1 MQIWKEDGQ
10 GSLFAHDGCAG
21 KMYPAR
27 SAQGPPRGRTSASSS
42 RRSSELKAIPFMSL
56 DLTPGHGNLL
66 GESYWEL
73 ISPSPG
79 GSSTLNTGPAPLS
92 EEDVFSLSQI
102 LQDAPPR
109 KYYLS
114 KTACLGILRRARE
127 RGKELPPQLKAALMA
142 QAGLIPLA
150 APASEPIAFAANQRD
165 EVRDLHDVAG
175 ALGAQPGMKQQTFI
189 AQDCLTPW
197 DTQQARIF
205 TPESKAPTLASA
217 DGGGG
222 RNPGGLL
229 FTAGVAGS
237 LTPWDNQQR
246 RISTPYGVAPTINSG
261 ELKPGGLLFVAGFC
275 AGAAPSAGG
284 IGYQEE
290 IAPTLKAT
298 ASGNMMPSI
307 LCLTDHGGQRMDITT
322 DMTPTLRAQMGVHLP
337 LICLNDQGG
346 GVMSCSEDVAGTL
359 RAQEHGHQPLVM
371 GLRQEEKTRM
381 VIELF
386 ENHGIDARY
395 TGPHKVSPTLT
406 NRGGTG
412 GNNLPLALQV
422 REPICI
428 SGNAIDRQPQNG
440 GNGLG
445 CQEGIAYTL
454 TATDHHAVFSRQRVD
469 VFKDDDVA
477 STESARQ
484 HKDATDLVCQPAYQ
498 ETVGA
503 LTSSDRKGPNS
514 QYVGQDKLIVD
525 GPLLIRRLTPLE
537 CERLQ
542 GFPDFWTELPG
553 ASDSSRYK
561 ALGNSVAIPCV
572 EYIMRGIAMAVTP
585 VK

>member
-1 MQIWKEDGQ
+1 
-10 GSLFAHDGCAG
+10 
-21 KMYPAR
+21 
-27 SAQGPPRGRTSASSS
+27 
-42 RRSSELKAIPFMSL
+42 MSL
-56 DLTPGHGNLL
+56 DLTPGRGNLL

-73 ISPSPG
+73 VSPWPG
-79 GSSTLNTGPAPLS
+79 GSSMLNTGPAPLS

-150 APASEPIAFAANQRD
+150 APASEPIAFAANQRN

-175 ALGAQPGMKQQTFI
+175 ALSAQPGMKQQTFI

-371 GLRQEEKTRM
+371 GLRQGEETRM

-469 VFKDDDVA
+469 VFRDDNVA

-484 HKDATDLVCQPAYQ
+484 HKDATDLVLQNTGD
-498 ETVGA
+498 E
-503 LTSSDRKGPNS
+503 R
-514 QYVGQDKLIVD
+514 
-525 GPLLIRRLTPLE
+525 PLLIRRLTPLE

>member
-1 MQIWKEDGQ
+1 MQIWNEDGQ
-10 GSLFAHDGCAG
+10 ASLFAPDGCAG
-21 KMYPAR
+21 RTCPAR

-42 RRSSELKAIPFMSL
+42 RRSSELKAIPLMSL
-56 DLTPGHGNLL
+56 DLTPGRGNLL

-73 ISPSPG
+73 VSPWLG
-79 GSSTLNTGPAPLS
+79 GSSMLNTGPAPLS

-102 LQDAPPR
+102 LQEAPPR

-114 KTACLGILRRARE
+114 RTACLGILRRAGE

-142 QAGLIPLA
+142 QAGLIPLT
-150 APASEPIAFAANQRD
+150 APAD
-165 EVRDLHDVAG
+165 EF
-175 ALGAQPGMKQQTFI
+175 FI
-189 AQDCLTPW
+189 DQDCLTPW

-222 RNPGGLL
+222 RNPAGLL
-229 FTAGVAGS
+229 FT
-237 LTPWDNQQR
+237 
-246 RISTPYGVAPTINSG
+246 
-261 ELKPGGLLFVAGFC
+261 AGFC

-290 IAPTLKAT
+290 IAPTLKA
-298 ASGNMMPSI
+298 AESGTNMVPSV
-307 LCLTDHGGQRMDITT
+307 L
-322 DMTPTLRAQMGVHLP
+322 
-337 LICLNDQGG
+337 CLNDQGG
-346 GVMSCSEDVAGTL
+346 GVMACSEDVAGTL
-359 RAQEHGHQPLVM
+359 RAQEHGHQPLVFDNHGQDTRFQGPVDVAQTVSASFGQGGNNQPLVM
-371 GLRQEEKTRM
+371 GTQQGGDKIM
-381 VIELF
+381 VGIYPTITAAAGMGGNNQPVLF

-395 TGPHKVSPTLT
+395 TGPHPVSPTLSA
-406 NRGGTG
+406 RAGTG
-412 GNNLPLALQV
+412 GNNLPLALYLP
-422 REPICI
+422 EPICI

-469 VFKDDDVA
+469 VFRNDDTA
-477 STESARQ
+477 STQSVHQ
-484 HKDATDLVCQPAYQ
+484 HKDATDLILQ
-498 ETVGA
+498 EVE
-503 LTSSDRKGPNS
+503 SER
-514 QYVGQDKLIVD
+514 
-525 GPLLIRRLTPLE
+525 PLLIRRLTPLE

-542 GFPDFWTELPG
+542 GFPDFWTDLPG

-572 EYIMRGIAMAVTP
+572 EYIMRGLAMAVP
-585 VK
+585 MPQ